1 MSFDNIRSSY
11 ILKQIFEVINEYK
24 KLKII
29 NYNKKIQERI
39 DISILDYKKFLEIEL
54 ELKLGYN
61 TFNNNFISKY
71 FIDVS
76 SLHIYFNEEKEEQ
89 KRTTVHPNE
98 KISKINIVIDTKLK
112 SLKNLFQNCSIIKE
126 IKIIKFNRRDITD
139 ISAMFYECY
148 YLTD

>member
-11 ILKQIFEVINEYK
+11 ILKQIFEVVNEYK

-61 TFNNNFISKY
+61 TY
-71 FIDVS
+71 F
-76 SLHIYFNEEKEEQ
+76 
-89 KRTTVHPNE
+89 
-98 KISKINIVIDTKLK
+98 
-112 SLKNLFQNCSIIKE
+112 
-126 IKIIKFNRRDITD
+126 
-139 ISAMFYECY
+139 
-148 YLTD
+148 